1 MASINVFGFVPPNR
15 CPLVIPKDE
24 KSGLPKDTL
33 TNQKLDFDPK
43 TGSTKVNSE
52 DKVDLYSLIQTYKD
66 QCGVEYIMGLV
77 AKGMAN
83 PDKFA
88 DDGKHGG
95 DASLAIDANDM
106 YRDSLKADGSL
117 SVLAKELG
125 IELTDKTTDQ
135 EIAAAIVARITP
147 KTEKIEGGDK

>member
-1 MASINVFGFVPPNR
+1 MASTNIFGFVPPKR
-15 CPLVIPKDE
+15 CPLVIDKDE
-24 KSGLPKDTL
+24 KTGLPKDTL
-33 TNQKLDFDPK
+33 TNQKLDFDSK

-52 DKVDLYSLIQTYKD
+52 DKVDLYCLIQTYKD

-77 AKGMAN
+77 SKGMAN

-95 DASLAIDANDM
+95 DASLAIDPNEM
-106 YRDSLKADGSL
+106 YRDALKADGSL

-125 IELTDKTTDQ
+125 IELTDKTTDK

-147 KTEKIEGGDK
+147 KTEKTEGGDK